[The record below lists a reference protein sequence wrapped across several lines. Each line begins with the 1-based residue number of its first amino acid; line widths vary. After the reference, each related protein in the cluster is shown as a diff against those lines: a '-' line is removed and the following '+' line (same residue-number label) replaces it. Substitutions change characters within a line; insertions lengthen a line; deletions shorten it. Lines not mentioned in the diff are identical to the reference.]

1 MEGNT
6 DVIAP
11 RFAPRLLAGPPP
23 AAGTESLAQHRSRLG
38 PPAGPGAQRD
48 AIGLIE
54 ASGLLGR
61 GGAAFPAG
69 RKWRGIAERTT
80 GGAVVVVNG
89 AEGEPGSAKDR
100 TLMAFRPHLVLDG
113 AALAARAIGADE
125 VIVYAGTEHRRAIA
139 AMGRAIAERQHEGG
153 VPVRLVE
160 APRGYVSGEQ
170 SAAVHYINTGDARP
184 TASPPRPYERGV
196 RGQPTLVQNVETLAH
211 AALIA
216 RQGDAWYRSAG
227 RGETRGTALVT
238 VSAGPH
244 HMSVREVELGMS
256 VAEVLAGIGQGTDG
270 MQAVLL
276 GGYFGTWARAD
287 EARDLPLDP
296 IVLRSRGLAL
306 GAGVVSI
313 LGADDCGVRV
323 TSQLMS
329 YMAGESAAQCG
340 PCVFGLRSIAE
351 ALGRVASGVAPGDDL
366 YRIERW
372 ADQVRGRGACA
383 HPDGAVGLL
392 ASAFRTFGDE
402 FLLHQRRRCSAP
414 ARAAEVA

>member
-1 MEGNT
+1 MTASHIE
-6 DVIAP
+6 
-11 RFAPRLLAGPPP
+11 PRLLAGPPP
-23 AAGTESLAQHRSRLG
+23 AAGAESLARHRCRLG
-38 PPAGPGAQRD
+38 PPAGPAAKRD
-48 AIGLIE
+48 VIELIE

-69 RKWRGIAERTT
+69 RKWRGIAERTA

-100 TLMAFRPHLVLDG
+100 TLMAYRPHLVLDG
-113 AALAARAIGADE
+113 AAMAAGAIDADE
-125 VIVYAGTEHRRAIA
+125 IIVYAGTEHRPAVA

-153 VPVRLVE
+153 VPIRLVE

-170 SAAVHYINTGDARP
+170 SAAVHYINAGDARP

-216 RQGDAWYRSAG
+216 RRGDAWYRSAG
-227 RGETRGTALVT
+227 RGETRGTALLT

-244 HMSVREVELGMS
+244 HVSVREIDLGTS
-256 VAEVLAGIGQGTDG
+256 LGEVLAGTGPGPDG

-287 EARDLPLDP
+287 EAWDLALDP
-296 IVLRSRGLAL
+296 IALRSRGLAF

-313 LGADDCGVRV
+313 LGPDECGLQV
-323 TSQLMS
+323 TSRIMS

-340 PCVFGLRSIAE
+340 PCVYGLRSIAE
-351 ALGRVASGVAPGDDL
+351 AMGRLASGVAPGDDL
-366 YRIERW
+366 FRIERW

-392 ASAFRTFGDE
+392 TSAFRAFGDE

-414 ARAAEVA
+414 ARIAEVA